1 MTSFYASVLD
11 CQTISRILTEKTL
24 TNNFEAKK
32 QQKQLKIC
40 FLVLQLVIDHSEP
53 FLQVLLGI
61 KLTVVSFLTVIF

>member
-32 QQKQLKIC
+32 NNKN
-40 FLVLQLVIDHSEP
+40 S
-53 FLQVLLGI
+53 
-61 KLTVVSFLTVIF
+61 

>member
-24 TNNFEAKK
+24 ISKK

-40 FLVLQLVIDHSEP
+40 FLVLQLVIDHSIVNL
-53 FLQVLLGI
+53 FY
-61 KLTVVSFLTVIF
+61 KSS

>member
-32 QQKQLKIC
+32 QTTKTVKN
-40 FLVLQLVIDHSEP
+40 
-53 FLQVLLGI
+53 LLSGF
-61 KLTVVSFLTVIF
+61 TVGYRP